1 MVVDQSAPDWQDQIR
16 KMTDG
21 GADQVLACT
30 AASRPELEG
39 QPSGS
44 RLIRMAPRFEDG
56 TLTVVDDDLAATLEV

>member
-1 MVVDQSAPDWQDQIR
+1 MIATPVRAELPDGYWVR
-16 KMTDG
+16 W
-21 GADQVLACT
+21 
-30 AASRPELEG
+30 RPYAG